1 MSKRNVEKSFMR
13 EKFQIKLIIINVF
26 TIRENTAAKI
36 VAVNCGGSQI
46 CQHNKRKYYCK
57 LCWHSMFGSTKIRN

>member
-36 VAVNCGGSQI
+36 VAV
-46 CQHNKRKYYCK
+46 RKYVNIIRENTTANCVGT
-57 LCWHSMFGSTKIRN
+57 LCLAPLK